1 MFSIYRFLTRI
12 FFPIFITIIYIRRI
26 FGKENNKS
34 LKEKIHTQSIDN
46 FTNADENTMW
56 FHGASIGEIM
66 SIVPIINHLMK
77 NNKSLKILISSVT
90 LSSAKLI
97 EKEFDGNNKVL
108 HHYFPLDLPHI
119 IDKFLKH
126 WRPNAVVF
134 VDSEIWPNFI
144 HEIKKKKIPLM
155 LINGRITK
163 KTFERWM
170 LSKKFAQKVFSSFD
184 ICLASSNES
193 LINLKNLGAKNI
205 KYFGNLK
212 YISSLKKINKFNKT
226 TVEFLQNRKVWC
238 AASTHEGEE
247 LICIKTHLEI
257 KKKYDS
263 VLTIIIPRHISRVK
277 DIFSICKKHNL
288 NVQIINDETVIKNNT
303 EIILINSFGSLEK
316 YYDYCKSVF
325 VGKSLLKKLRLVG
338 GQNPIEAAK
347 LGCKIYHGSYIY
359 NFLEVYEYLN
369 KSDMAETV
377 HNENDLS
384 KKIMKDFETEK
395 NIDKNKIDKINS
407 YGDNILKSSI
417 EELNKLIT
425 Q

>member
-1 MFSIYRFLTRI
+1 
-12 FFPIFITIIYIRRI
+12 
-26 FGKENNKS
+26 
-34 LKEKIHTQSIDN
+34 
-46 FTNADENTMW
+46 
-56 FHGASIGEIM
+56 M
-66 SIVPIINHLMK
+66 SIVPMINHLMK

-226 TVEFLQNRKVWC
+226 TVDFLQNRKVWC

-277 DIFSICKKHNL
+277 DIFSICKKRNL

-377 HNENDLS
+377 HSENDLS

>member
-1 MFSIYRFLTRI
+1 MFSIYRLLTRI
-12 FFPIFITIIYIRRI
+12 FFPIFIIIIYVRKL
-26 FGKENNKS
+26 FGKENSKS
-34 LKEKIHTQSIDN
+34 LNEKIYTQFTDH
-46 FTNADENTMW
+46 FTNAGENIIW

-66 SIVPIINHLMK
+66 SIVPIINHLIK

-90 LSSAKLI
+90 VSSAKLI
-97 EKEFDGNNKVL
+97 EKEFDGNSKVL

-119 IDKFLKH
+119 IKKFLKH
-126 WRPNAVVF
+126 WKPNAVVF

-144 HEIKKKKIPLM
+144 HEIKKKEIPLM

-163 KTFERWM
+163 KTFKRWI

-184 ICLASSNES
+184 TCLASSNES
-193 LINLKNLGAKNI
+193 LLHLKNLGAKNI

-212 YISSLKKINKFNKT
+212 YISTSKKINKLNKL
-226 TVEFLQNRKVWC
+226 TVEFFKNRRVWC
-238 AASTHEGEE
+238 AASTHKGEE

-257 KKKYDS
+257 KKKYNN
-263 VLTIIIPRHISRVK
+263 VLTIIIPRHINRVK
-277 DIFSICKKHNL
+277 NIFSICKKHNL
-288 NVQIINDETVIKNNT
+288 NVQILDNETVIKNST

-325 VGKSLLKKLRLVG
+325 VGKSLVKKLRLVG

-347 LGCKIYHGSYIY
+347 LGCKIYHGPYIY

-369 KSDMAETV
+369 RNDMAEPAY
-377 HNENDLS
+377 NENDLS
-384 KKIMKDFETEK
+384 KKIMKDFETFK
-395 NIDKNKIDKINS
+395 HVDKNKIDKINT
-407 YGDNILKSSI
+407 YGENILKSSI

-425 Q
+425 